1 MKFLLN
7 EILDLQS
14 IIKNTFP
21 NIQRINQTLF
31 YTLEEIEKYRQGT
44 RKIFLLSIYSYHI
57 FSTSYKYA
65 KIGLFK
71 SFTNNYHKSI
81 DNP

>member
-14 IIKNTFP
+14 LIKNTFP

-31 YTLEEIEKYRQGT
+31 YTIEEIEKYRQGT
-44 RKIFLLSIYSYHI
+44 RKFFFVINLFLSY
-57 FSTSYKYA
+57 F
-65 KIGLFK
+65 
-71 SFTNNYHKSI
+71 
-81 DNP
+81 